1 MESGTRDLCGII
13 ISIMNK
19 NLFLSGLTPQEF
31 QEMLINSLE
40 QVIKPLV
47 SAKESRSTELLTRKE
62 AARLLRISLPTL
74 ADWTQQG
81 IIHAFRIGRRV
92 FYLVSDIQNALKKRE
107 G

>member
-1 MESGTRDLCGII
+1 MWHNYKYYEQEFI
-13 ISIMNK
+13 
-19 NLFLSGLTPQEF
+19 LSGLTPQEF

-81 IIHAFRIGRRV
+81 IIHTIRMGRRV